1 MQPDIR
7 VIMSKVPKDKDHKD
21 APVTTFGTTV
31 PGALYSTFGPIPV
44 ADVEE
49 SNSDSVWAMFED
61 VPTKAAPLTAVPQ
74 TSAEPPSDDDDP
86 EDPFA
91 PTEVAPLRP

>member
-1 MQPDIR
+1 
-7 VIMSKVPKDKDHKD
+7 MSKVPKDKDHKD
-21 APVTTFGTTV
+21 APATTFGMTV

-44 ADVEE
+44 AEVQE

-61 VPTKAAPLTAVPQ
+61 VPTHAAPLTPPTQAFQ
-74 TSAEPPSDDDDP
+74 TSQAPPDDDSD
-86 EDPFA
+86 DPFA